1 VIPNGLVWTVSVG
14 GERARVEPP
23 RFTVDS
29 GAQLG
34 TRFVVSDSHH
44 VAVTAPP
51 DRAAAVTVRV
61 GSWSAHVRL
70 AAGRSRALTVTTGGP
85 VTPTTDLARGRT
97 TFPTSPLPAGMT
109 SPAVAVD
116 GDSRTAWRPGP
127 AGRMVV
133 DLGETRDLT
142 VIKLT
147 WTRGR
152 RRPVLLSSSVDGLA
166 YDVVAEVPSP
176 GPSAAS
182 VVHVS
187 ARYVAVAVVGWQPGD
202 AELVEVAIMA

>member
-1 VIPNGLVWTVSVG
+1 
-14 GERARVEPP
+14 
-23 RFTVDS
+23 
-29 GAQLG
+29 
-34 TRFVVSDSHH
+34 
-44 VAVTAPP
+44 
-51 DRAAAVTVRV
+51 VTVRV

-70 AAGRSRALTVTTGGP
+70 AAGRSRTLTVTTGGP

-166 YDVVAEVPSP
+166 YDVVVEVPSP

-182 VVHVS
+182 VVHIS